1 MDRIQ
6 EGPQHCPQPFAYHR
20 QLLDLWA
27 TVPSLQACSLYTGQ
41 SLSVMK
47 ASPHCLICTQV
58 LLGAEND
65 KSPKKVFLLSITWHW
80 LFYRLPPSPL
90 VSLICE
96 LHAWQG
102 VTWAP
107 QPKAWASLLLFD
119 QDNQMLSGRW
129 RLPLQVLPPNSSLSL
144 GQNEIPQVCAD
155 RDWVYSKIQMEYQLF
170 LFPGRSS

>member
-6 EGPQHCPQPFAYHR
+6 EGPQHCLQPFAYR

-27 TVPSLQACSLYTGQ
+27 TVPSLQAGSLYPGQ

-47 ASPHCLICTQV
+47 ASPYYLICTQV
-58 LLGAEND
+58 LLGTEN
-65 KSPKKVFLLSITWHW
+65 KSPKKVLWLSIIWHW

-119 QDNQMLSGRW
+119 QDKQMLSGRW
-129 RLPLQVLPPNSSLSL
+129 RLPLQVLPTNSNLSL
-144 GQNEIPQVCAD
+144 GQNEIPQVRVEG
-155 RDWVYSKIQMEYQLF
+155 RDWVYSKIQMEYHSSF
-170 LFPGRSS
+170 SPGRSS